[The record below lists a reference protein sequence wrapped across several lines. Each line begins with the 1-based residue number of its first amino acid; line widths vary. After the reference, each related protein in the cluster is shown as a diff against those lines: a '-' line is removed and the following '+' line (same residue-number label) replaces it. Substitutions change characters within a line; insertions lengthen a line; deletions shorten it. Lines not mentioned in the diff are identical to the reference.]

1 MVDFGERVKNLRTRN
16 NLTQAQLAERLGV
29 SKSMVSSY
37 ETSIRLPSF
46 DVLIKIAYVFKV
58 TTDYLLGI
66 DKRSVLNM
74 PELTEKQKQAVYN
87 IIEAFNEQ

>member
-74 PELTEKQKQAVYN
+74 PELTGKQKQAVYN